1 MTIDQAVAKALGK
14 GPDYMLWNEAFR
26 RATNCLV
33 WLVIWSLVAESVLV
47 AGVAFIGWGVQ
58 DFEARKA
65 GLALGVGMVM
75 GGGAMMILTG
85 MAVWIKA
92 STDSVADHVV
102 RRMTAKLRDLPSEVP
117 ASYRPND
124 VSINDH
130 STNGH
135 GTSGHNSNDHGANG
149 NGTSGNNTNGHSTNG
164 HGTNDRS
171 LDGSHDATHASA

>member
-14 GPDYMLWNEAFR
+14 GPDYMPWNEVFR

-47 AGVAFIGWGVQ
+47 AGVAFISWGVQ
-58 DFEARKA
+58 DFEARTA

-102 RRMTAKLRDLPSEVP
+102 RRMTAKLGDLPSEAP

-124 VSINDH
+124 ASINGH
-130 STNGH
+130 NTNGH
-135 GTSGHNSNDHGANG
+135 GTNGHSSNGHGANG
-149 NGTSGNNTNGHSTNG
+149 NGNSTNG

>member
-1 MTIDQAVAKALGK
+1 MSRVIFNDAW
-14 GPDYMLWNEAFR
+14 PRRRDSWSNEAFR

-47 AGVAFIGWGVQ
+47 AGVAFISWGVQ
-58 DFEARKA
+58 DFEARTA

-102 RRMTAKLRDLPSEVP
+102 RRMTAKLGDLPSEAP

-124 VSINDH
+124 ASINGH
-130 STNGH
+130 NTNGH
-135 GTSGHNSNDHGANG
+135 GTNGHSSNGHGANG
-149 NGTSGNNTNGHSTNG
+149 NGNSTNG